1 MCLPVPPIPHIVV
14 PFTLTVSLKSGWGFR
29 HRTETEGVK
38 VPFATITTIPNI
50 QTALFIQPTA
60 IGTVYEDLGGNHE
73 YQLRLTQ
80 PNAKEASSSR
90 TIGPISDVTLPTR
103 LGLRPIA
110 LHQLPLTSATLHLLS
125 ALLSHFQP
133 TRTRAISFS
142 FQDCGSIL
150 LAVGWLDYIVIT
162 HMCPNLLNIF
172 AREPQWAIWWSNQ
185 DLHLTHTM
193 LTPYIRHYRSSHA
206 LVVHPSLS
214 S

>member
-1 MCLPVPPIPHIVV
+1 MV

-80 PNAKEASSSR
+80 PNAERETSSSC
-90 TIGPISDVTLPTR
+90 TISLILDVTLPTR

-110 LHQLPLTSATLHLLS
+110 LHYL
-125 ALLSHFQP
+125 
-133 TRTRAISFS
+133 
-142 FQDCGSIL
+142 
-150 LAVGWLDYIVIT
+150 Y
-162 HMCPNLLNIF
+162 
-172 AREPQWAIWWSNQ
+172 
-185 DLHLTHTM
+185 
-193 LTPYIRHYRSSHA
+193 
-206 LVVHPSLS
+206 
-214 S
+214 

>member
-1 MCLPVPPIPHIVV
+1 MVRDRVLETLRLAAPELKSGVSTIPPIPHITV

-73 YQLRLTQ
+73 YQLRLAQPTQ
-80 PNAKEASSSR
+80 KGEASSSC
-90 TIGPISDVTLPTR
+90 TISLISDVTLPTR

-110 LHQLPLTSATLHLLS
+110 LHHSPLFTSATLHLLS
-125 ALLSHFQP
+125 VLLSHFQR
-133 TRTRAISFS
+133 TRTRQSRS
-142 FQDCGSIL
+142 LKDCGSIL

-162 HMCPNLLNIF
+162 SYVSQLVNHLRTRTPMG
-172 AREPQWAIWWSNQ
+172 
-185 DLHLTHTM
+185 DLVEQSRL
-193 LTPYIRHYRSSHA
+193 A
-206 LVVHPSLS
+206 LDL
-214 S
+214 